1 MCVGERLQRGD
12 RSRRLPSAHETAAV
26 VDRPT
31 NNGLIS
37 PVLLVFPFLPPLTR
51 HTRVRLSTLSS
62 SFSRSPLHP
71 PFCYLSLSFSLF
83 VSLFPFLLHLFLRS
97 RTTFPRTKVERSP
110 GSESTTSSG
119 IAHARTK
126 EKADIYICIYIYYI
140 LATKQIP
147 ATATFLPV

>member
-1 MCVGERLQRGD
+1 MCVCMCVGERLQRGD

-51 HTRVRLSTLSS
+51 HTRVRLLY
-62 SFSRSPLHP
+62 FIL
-71 PFCYLSLSFSLF
+71 FFLSLSSASTFLLPLSLF
-83 VSLFPFLLHLFLRS
+83 LSFLFCSTSSFGHAPPFL
-97 RTTFPRTKVERSP
+97 ERKLNARQGANRRRRVVSP
-110 GSESTTSSG
+110 TR
-119 IAHARTK
+119 ARK
-126 EKADIYICIYIYYI
+126 RRPIYIYIYIYYI

-147 ATATFLPV
+147 ATTTFLPV